1 MNHLNDR
8 ISSQTAA
15 DVFGLAAKLHA
26 QRHQDYSTA
35 ELMQAAAEANI
46 SPEALQEALKLMQAK
61 QMQDQTQRRNLR
73 LMLGSGA
80 VGVVIALSSIWAYS
94 AMTRNPAWSASSS
107 EISSVRPNP
116 SNFDQS
122 RASTS
127 LPAPPDSLPVPPDND
142 ATTLTGKIQQYLL
155 NPEGRVDGLLLNNK
169 VQVKIPPHLNRNL
182 VAQISL
188 GTDISVTGK
197 TGVSTPFGQEIKAN
211 EITNR
216 QTQQTIANKPTPDA
230 PPPPPPTPNDYSNL
244 SAEGTAQQW
253 LVGQR
258 GEINGVILSSGVQ
271 VKFPPHAG
279 NQLVNTAQVG
289 DKVQVQGFGTRNK
302 YGEVIK
308 ATTLKVN
315 ERNVAIAP

>member
-1 MNHLNDR
+1 MNHPNDR

-15 DVFGLAAKLHA
+15 DAFALAAKLQA

-61 QMQDQTQRRNLR
+61 QMEDQTQRDKLR

-80 VGVVIALSSIWAYS
+80 VGVAIALSSIWAYT
-94 AMTRNPAWSASSS
+94 AMTRNPAWSATSS
-107 EISSVRPNP
+107 EINAVQPNP
-116 SNFDQS
+116 RNANQLT
-122 RASTS
+122 ASTS
-127 LPAPPDSLPVPPDND
+127 QPPDSPPVPLDNN

-155 NPEGRVDGLLLNNK
+155 NPEGRVDGLLLNNGL
-169 VQVKIPPHLNRNL
+169 QVKVPPHLNRNL
-182 VAQISL
+182 VAQVSL
-188 GTDISVTGK
+188 GTEISVTGK
-197 TGVSTPFGQEIKAN
+197 TGVSTSFGQEIKAR

-216 QTQQTIANKPTPDA
+216 QTQQTITNKAIADA
-230 PPPPPPTPNDYSNL
+230 PPPAPTPTDYSSL
-244 SAEGTAQQW
+244 SAEGKAQKW
-253 LVGQR
+253 LVGHR

-271 VKFPPHAG
+271 VKFPPHIG
-279 NQLVNTAQVG
+279 NQLVDTAQVG

-315 ERNVAIAP
+315 ERSVGVAP

>member
-15 DVFGLAAKLHA
+15 DAFALAAKLHA

-73 LMLGSGA
+73 LILSSGA
-80 VGVVIALSSIWAYS
+80 VGVAIALSSIWAYTT
-94 AMTRNPAWSASSS
+94 MTRNPAWSATSS
-107 EISSVRPNP
+107 EINAVQSNP
-116 SNFDQS
+116 SNSKQLT
-122 RASTS
+122 AST
-127 LPAPPDSLPVPPDND
+127 SLPVPPDND

-155 NPEGRVDGLLLNNK
+155 NPEGRVDGLLLNNGL
-169 VQVKIPPHLNRNL
+169 QVKFPPHLNRNL
-182 VAQISL
+182 VAQVSP

-197 TGVSTPFGQEIKAN
+197 TGVSTPFGQEMKAR

-216 QTQQTIANKPTPDA
+216 QTQQTITNEPIADA
-230 PPPPPPTPNDYSNL
+230 PPPPPPTPTDYSSL

-253 LVGQR
+253 LVGHR
-258 GEINGVILSSGVQ
+258 EEINGVILSSGVQ
-271 VKFPPHAG
+271 VKFPPHVG
-279 NQLVNTAQVG
+279 NQLVDTAQVG

-315 ERNVAIAP
+315 ERSVAIAP